1 MTALPLGIVRG
12 AYMPAQQWLLVH
24 RYRITAVLESHPA
37 VPKRLRSAGAT
48 PAIEPP
54 AHSTPWPFK
63 RLFVEGSGRRLAG
76 LADAI
81 ACNVHDGDTVA
92 IEGSTH
98 TTASNK
104 P

>member
-1 MTALPLGIVRG
+1 
-12 AYMPAQQWLLVH
+12 MPAQQRLLVH

-54 AHSTPWPFK
+54 AHSKPWRSKQF
-63 RLFVEGSGRRLAG
+63 FVESSGGRLAG

-81 ACNVHDGDTVA
+81 ACNVRDGDTVA
-92 IEGSTH
+92 IEGFTH

-104 P
+104 S